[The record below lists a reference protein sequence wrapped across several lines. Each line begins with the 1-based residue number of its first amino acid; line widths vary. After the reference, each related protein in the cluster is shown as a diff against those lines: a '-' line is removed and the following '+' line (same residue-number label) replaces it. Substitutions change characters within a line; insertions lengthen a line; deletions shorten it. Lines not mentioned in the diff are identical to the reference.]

1 MLKIFLSHNPEDLE
15 VYFKKAHEALKEFGE
30 VVHNPKECDLDT
42 HELIEAAQGCQIV
55 ICHRATHGKAA
66 IFENLPDLAVFLP
79 PQVDISDNVS
89 RGNLVDEAALE
100 AAIKEKHIAK
110 VAMDVG
116 RAADQRPSPH
126 LATLPGVVATPHL
139 GGLTVQNAED
149 QAWSTVEQV
158 EALLKGEMVPRSINP
173 DSAERLSRL
182 WAELKIDQG

>member
-1 MLKIFLSHNPEDLE
+1 M
-15 VYFKKAHEALKEFGE
+15 
-30 VVHNPKECDLDT
+30 VHNPKECDLDT

-55 ICHRATHGKAA
+55 ICHRSTHGKAA
-66 IFENLPDLAVFLP
+66 IFENLPDLAVFLR
-79 PQVDISDNVS
+79 PQVDIS
-89 RGNLVDEAALE
+89 
-100 AAIKEKHIAK
+100 
-110 VAMDVG
+110 
-116 RAADQRPSPH
+116 PSPH
-126 LATLPGVVATPHL
+126 LAALPGVVATPHL